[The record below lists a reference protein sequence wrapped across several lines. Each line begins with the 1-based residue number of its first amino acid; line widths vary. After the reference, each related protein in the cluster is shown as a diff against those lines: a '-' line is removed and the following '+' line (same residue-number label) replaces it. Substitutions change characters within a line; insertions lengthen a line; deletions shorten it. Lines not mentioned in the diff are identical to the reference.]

1 MDNEFQSLLK
11 NETWSLCSLPLDK
24 NVVPYKWVFKLK
36 RRPDGSIERHKARL
50 VAIGY
55 LQRSGIDFLETFS
68 PVIKP
73 STVCI
78 VLALAISF
86 QWDIRQLNVSNAFL
100 YGLLEEEVY
109 MSQPKGFVDPVHPH
123 FVCKLHKSIYGLK
136 QAPRA
141 WFHCLSTAL
150 LALGFHSSQVDPSL
164 FTYHLYWFTWYIHA
178 FLLVYVDDILVT
190 SNDQNFVNWFTS
202 SSNKVYYRS
211 SGSCAINWYS
221 SISCSLCI
229 KF

>member
-1 MDNEFQSLLK
+1 LHVGLVSPEPRTYSQAVLILEWYAAMDNEFQSLLK

-73 STVCI
+73 STVRI
-78 VLALAISF
+78 VFALAISF
-86 QWDIRQLNVSNAFL
+86 QWDIWQLNVSNAFL

-141 WFHCLSTAL
+141 
-150 LALGFHSSQVDPSL
+150 
-164 FTYHLYWFTWYIHA
+164 
-178 FLLVYVDDILVT
+178 
-190 SNDQNFVNWFTS
+190 
-202 SSNKVYYRS
+202 
-211 SGSCAINWYS
+211 
-221 SISCSLCI
+221 
-229 KF
+229 